1 MLKAIKKDMR
11 QSIRKRDLRQL
22 QRTCKTINN
31 YSHKLNLNPH
41 KNNSNS
47 NSMPRARRA
56 IIDRMEEVV
65 EVAIRVVQEAVRALV
80 LVSTRRNSSLNS
92 TTSQSIE

>member
-1 MLKAIKKDMR
+1 MLRAIKIDMG

-22 QRTCKTINN
+22 QQTCKTINN

-47 NSMPRARRA
+47 NRMPRARRA

-65 EVAIRVVQEAVRALV
+65 EVATRVQEAVRVLV
-80 LVSTRRNSSLNS
+80 QVSTRRNNSLSS
-92 TTSQSIE
+92 TISQNIE

>member
-1 MLKAIKKDMR
+1 MLRAIKTNMR
-11 QSIRKRDLRQL
+11 QSIRRRDLRQL
-22 QRTCKTINN
+22 QQTCKTINN

-65 EVAIRVVQEAVRALV
+65 EVEIRVQEAARALV
-80 LVSTRRNSSLNS
+80 QVSTRRSSSLNS
-92 TTSQSIE
+92 TTSQNIE